1 MRAVAAP
8 LDPNVVAVSIVTEGV
23 CQPIGGSLGGGN
35 IALGGACAADAEC
48 TAVGG
53 ASFCRN
59 NGIDSDGSLNCCR
72 FEGGACSAGS
82 SLLLRAPLS
91 GRRLRLV
98 RARVLQH
105 GKGGADEAPPCRVP
119 RPSAPGEFQSRFIG
133 RDRSPV
139 TSRRSTGPRSSS

>member
-8 LDPNVVAVSIVTEGV
+8 PGLNAVVDSIATRASVS
-23 CQPIGGSLGGGN
+23 PIGGSRGGGN

-72 FEGGACSAGS
+72 FEGGAC
-82 SLLLRAPLS
+82 
-91 GRRLRLV
+91 
-98 RARVLQH
+98 
-105 GKGGADEAPPCRVP
+105 
-119 RPSAPGEFQSRFIG
+119 
-133 RDRSPV
+133 
-139 TSRRSTGPRSSS
+139 TTGPHCCSGLLCQGGVCA